1 MISVMI
7 ESLTT
12 RESTRCGSIE
22 SPLTLMSRIAGSIT
36 SAQRL
41 AKRSWKLDASKQS
54 YYYVLDDQQVP
65 LAPSAETIEQVEET
79 AVKVAEGIRAQR
91 FDPTPSYAACSI
103 CDFQLICPAAEK

>member
-1 MISVMI
+1 MRNRLRFGRGFDVRRDALLK
-7 ESLTT
+7 EDVQLSLYQI
-12 RESTRCGSIE
+12 G
-22 SPLTLMSRIAGSIT
+22 
-36 SAQRL
+36 
-41 AKRSWKLDASKQS
+41 AKRAWKLDASKQS